1 MPIPWLTALK
11 SIPWGNVMEH
21 APKVLDKARN
31 YMSSKEND
39 TPSAPV
45 EKVPEGELETQLAL
59 ALSNIK
65 TLQQQIKSLSEKM
78 TQLSDQH
85 SAIKS
90 EVGRLRQQDRWQK
103 ALIVLILLL
112 VGGCYSLGYFKLP
125 F

>member
-1 MPIPWLTALK
+1 MSIPWLSTLK

-39 TPSAPV
+39 ASTAPV

-78 TQLSDQH
+78 AQLSDQL
-85 SAIKS
+85 SATKS
-90 EVGRLRQQDRWQK
+90 EVGHLRQQDRWQK
-103 ALIVLILLL
+103 ALIVLLLL
-112 VGGCYSLGYFKLP
+112 LLGGCYGLGYFKLP

>member
-1 MPIPWLTALK
+1 
-11 SIPWGNVMEH
+11 MEH

-39 TPSAPV
+39 APTAPV

-78 TQLSDQH
+78 AQLSDQL
-85 SAIKS
+85 SATKS
-90 EVGRLRQQDRWQK
+90 EVGHLRQQDRWQK
-103 ALIVLILLL
+103 ALIVLLLL
-112 VGGCYSLGYFKLP
+112 LLGGCYGLGYFKLP